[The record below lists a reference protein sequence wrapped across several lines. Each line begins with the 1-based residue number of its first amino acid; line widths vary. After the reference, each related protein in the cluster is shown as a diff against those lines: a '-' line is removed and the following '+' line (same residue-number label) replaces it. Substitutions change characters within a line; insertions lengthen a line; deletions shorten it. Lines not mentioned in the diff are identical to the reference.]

1 MLPKSPI
8 VPLLT
13 LPVPARTS
21 GLRTLHVSPPCF
33 AIKDVSINVRSLLV
47 CRHLTDLAIFEL
59 AGLPNLQ
66 RLSLVRVQKLTDN
79 AVFFLAEHATKL
91 ERLHLSYCDR
101 LSLLAVQHLLQ
112 KLDKLQHLT
121 ATGIPAFKR
130 KGIKRFSDPP
140 PSVSSIIHKF
150 EVNVT

>member
-1 MLPKSPI
+1 M
-8 VPLLT
+8 
-13 LPVPARTS
+13 
-21 GLRTLHVSPPCF
+21 
-33 AIKDVSINVRSLLV
+33 SINVRSLLV